1 VVLIG
6 DFMGNK
12 TEREETTIRAKGLI
26 TTFLGEKQYT
36 SALLLSTIYA
46 DMRLRS
52 LIADRFSPP
61 KDKWQE
67 VSDILSSL
75 SFNSLLTLCKKL
87 GLSEQYNFEIK
98 PLKELWKERCKI
110 AHESTLWRKLSE
122 KDIGIITGCC
132 NSTTDL
138 LEKTK
143 IKLR

>member
-1 VVLIG
+1 
-6 DFMGNK
+6 MGKK
-12 TEREETTIRAKGLI
+12 TEREETTIRANGLI

-52 LIADRFSPP
+52 LIADTLSPP

-67 VSDILSSL
+67 VSDTLSNL
-75 SFNSLLTLCKKL
+75 SFNSLLTLCKRL
-87 GLSEQYNFEIK
+87 GLSERYNFEIK
-98 PLKELWKERCKI
+98 PLKKLWKERCKI
-110 AHESTLWRKLSE
+110 VHESMLWRELSE
-122 KDIGIITGCC
+122 KDIEIITSLC
-132 NSTTDL
+132 NSAMDL